1 MEYGRCCSTGAHGVN
16 LRQSLV
22 SCEACT
28 NTSESALLR
37 KGNPMLQKTFAL
49 LAFALS
55 ITPAAAAPVPCAG
68 SDLTAAG
75 AAQADAKGTLDS
87 VLHFL
92 QGNDSKTQ
100 QLVLRWFG
108 RSDQSTVTAVTS
120 ALSRTA
126 DWVDR
131 VSLYC
136 LYANDGSLV
145 DSVMAPNGSIV
156 LSDTAGDTY
165 AYVDPGDLTK
175 INLGLKFLSAPATG
189 ANSKLGS
196 IVHEVTHY
204 FLTGNTD
211 DIRYGK
217 NDCLQLAQQDP
228 DSALKNADNY
238 EYFIEEWLAS

>member
-1 MEYGRCCSTGAHGVN
+1 MRI
-16 LRQSLV
+16 L
-22 SCEACT
+22 T
-28 NTSESALLR
+28 NI
-37 KGNPMLQKTFAL
+37 FL
-49 LAFALS
+49 LAFLLG
-55 ITPAAAAPVPCAG
+55 ITPALAAPVPCAG
-68 SDLTAAG
+68 SDLTNG
-75 AAQADAKGTLDS
+75 KAAQTDAKGTLDS
-87 VLHFL
+87 AVHFL
-92 QGNDSKTQ
+92 AGNDTKTQ

-108 RSDQSTVTAVTS
+108 RNDQATIATVSSV
-120 ALSRTA
+120 LSRTS
-126 DWVDR
+126 DWVDK

-145 DSVMAPNGSIV
+145 DSYTAPDGSIV
-156 LSDTAGDTY
+156 LRDTAGETY

-175 INLGLKFLSAPATG
+175 INLGLKFFNAPPTG
-189 ANSKLGS
+189 MDSKLGA

-228 DSALKNADNY
+228 VSALKNADNY